1 MNTSTSCL
9 WLITYLDAL
18 GAHLATVRV
27 WAVSRHRAMRKAHHT
42 FRHHADLIS
51 IRRAS

>member
-1 MNTSTSCL
+1 MNSHPSCL

-27 WAVSRHRAMRKAHHT
+27 WAVSRHRALTKARHT
-42 FRHHADLIS
+42 CRYQADLIS